1 MTDDMSP
8 DDDILA
14 LDQVLAVKRSAAGPV
29 VDVDEPSVK
38 LVVFV
43 LGTDWFAFHGERI
56 KEVLS
61 DCPVYFLPGCPP
73 SLEGVIN
80 VRGDI
85 ESVIRLRVLLRLAED
100 GGAMTGSRILLG
112 QGAAM
117 RSGIRVDRVEE
128 VMDVPQSAIQP
139 PPHTIA
145 EHLRPLVLG
154 IVSFQDHMVTVLDLE
169 RIFQDY
175 RAGGL

>member
-1 MTDDMSP
+1 MTETANGDD
-8 DDDILA
+8 LT
-14 LDQVLAVKRSAAGPV
+14 LDQVLAIRRGAAGPV
-29 VDVDEPSVK
+29 VNVDEPLVK

-43 LGTDWFAFHGERI
+43 LNGDWFAFHGERV

-85 ESVIRLRVLLRLAED
+85 ESVLSLRSVLRYPA
-100 GGAMTGSRILLG
+100 AAPAAASRVLLG
-112 QGAAM
+112 QGADL
-117 RSGIRVDRVEE
+117 RSGLRVDSVEE
-128 VMDVPQSAIQP
+128 VMDVPQSLIQA

-145 EHLRPLVLG
+145 DHLRPLVLG
-154 IVSFQDHMVTVLDLE
+154 IVAFHGHMVTLLDMDRLLA
-169 RIFQDY
+169 DY
-175 RAGGL
+175 RAGAL